1 MLSGEMAK
9 WSLILMAGVLL
20 HSASFVME
28 PSTDRKMNK
37 EETGIIIER
46 NTAALFTKKSKD
58 ASDKTELMNFLKISS
73 GEYLMAQPLPLCAMY
88 FLHYKITSLNERRN
102 TFFTSLVAFRKGT
115 MEEKDYSFRFIIDG
129 KEKPSFFV
137 FVL

>member
-1 MLSGEMAK
+1 MKKCFSVLNLVMLSGEMAK

-58 ASDKTELMNFLKISS
+58 AIGQNRINELLKISS
-73 GEYLMAQPLPLCAMY
+73 GEYLMAQPLPLCAMC
-88 FLHYKITSLNERRN
+88 IS
-102 TFFTSLVAFRKGT
+102 S
-115 MEEKDYSFRFIIDG
+115 IIR
-129 KEKPSFFV
+129 
-137 FVL
+137 

>member
-1 MLSGEMAK
+1 MHVGVRTGFVPGKDFRLQAPSLKKCFSVLNRVMLSGEMAK

-73 GEYLMAQPLPLCAMY
+73 GEYLMAQPLPLCAMC
-88 FLHYKITSLNERRN
+88 IS
-102 TFFTSLVAFRKGT
+102 S
-115 MEEKDYSFRFIIDG
+115 IIR
-129 KEKPSFFV
+129 
-137 FVL
+137 

>member
-1 MLSGEMAK
+1 MYPSCRQSVHVGVRTGFVPGKDFQIAGAFAEKVFFSPQPVMLSGEMAK

-73 GEYLMAQPLPLCAMY
+73 GEYLMAQPLPLCAMC
-88 FLHYKITSLNERRN
+88 IS
-102 TFFTSLVAFRKGT
+102 S
-115 MEEKDYSFRFIIDG
+115 IIR
-129 KEKPSFFV
+129 
-137 FVL
+137 